1 MATFSGRRRDPPT
14 TMNDA
19 LREKLAQLPDKPGCY
34 IMRDRHGVIIYVG
47 KAVSLRRRVQS
58 YFRASTMVRGAPK
71 VRSMV
76 KSVESLEWIVVRT
89 EADALLAESDL
100 IKRYK
105 PYYNILLRDD
115 KRFLALRVDPRDPW
129 PRLTA
134 CRIVRDDNA
143 EYFGP
148 FPSSSVVRTVL
159 DFAERRFGLR
169 KCAPLVPDAETYRHC
184 HNDVLPFCSAPC
196 AGRISR
202 EDYHARV
209 AEACEFLRGHR
220 PQVMDEVRAA
230 MEAAAAARDFE
241 KAAALR
247 DTFLAMKEMVRQRG
261 RPAANPQIHRLDAA
275 HGVAELGR
283 ILHLPGPAKVIEGFD
298 ISNTFGTLSVA
309 SMVCAVDG
317 MPVPNRYRRFRIQT
331 VEGADD
337 PRSIAEA
344 VTRRYRRLRDESQ
357 PFPDL
362 ILIDGGITQLRAA
375 RAALAGLGLSIPTV
389 GLAERFETL
398 VTDGVPPGPDP
409 VLDLDSSPLMVLRQ
423 LRDEAHRF
431 AITNHRRLRNRLI
444 RESALD
450 DIPGIGPRKKMLLL
464 RTFGSVYR
472 LAKAPASEIAAV
484 PGIGAELAAA
494 ILRAIGNDGE
504 NAGN

>member
-1 MATFSGRRRDPPT
+1 
-14 TMNDA
+14 MNDA
-19 LREKLAQLPDKPGCY
+19 LQEKLRQLPEKPGCY

-58 YFRASTMVRGAPK
+58 YFRSSTMVHGAPK

-76 KSVESLEWIVVRT
+76 KSVESLEWIVVKS
-89 EADALLAESDL
+89 ESEALLTESNL
-100 IKRYK
+100 IKQFK
-105 PYYNILLRDD
+105 PYYNILMRDD
-115 KRFLALRVDPRDPW
+115 KRYLAMRIDPREPW
-129 PRLTA
+129 PRLAA
-134 CRIVRDDNA
+134 CRIVREDGA

-148 FPSSSVVRTVL
+148 FPSSEVVRTVI
-159 DFAERRFGLR
+159 DFTERRFGLR
-169 KCAPLVPDAETYRHC
+169 KCKPIAPDAETYRHC
-184 HNDVLPFCSAPC
+184 HNDVIHFCTAPC
-196 AGRISR
+196 VGRISGD
-202 EDYHARV
+202 DYHARV
-209 AEACEFLRGHR
+209 EEACEFLRGHR
-220 PQVMDEVRAA
+220 PQIIDEVRTD
-230 MEAAAAARDFE
+230 MEAAAAAQDFE
-241 KAAALR
+241 KAASLRDSLLALR
-247 DTFLAMKEMVRQRG
+247 EMVKRRG
-261 RPAANPQIHRLDAA
+261 HPASAPQIHRMDAA
-275 HGVAELGR
+275 HGIVELAR

-317 MPVPNRYRRFRIQT
+317 MPAPNRYRRFRIQT

-344 VTRRYRRLRDESQ
+344 VTRRYRRLRDEQQ

-398 VTDGVPPGPDP
+398 VTDGIPPGPDP
-409 VLDLDSSPLMVLRQ
+409 ILELNSSPLMVLRQ

-450 DIPGIGPRKKMLLL
+450 DIPGIGPQKKMLLL

-472 LAKAPASEIAAV
+472 LAKATAAEIAAV
-484 PGIGAELAAA
+484 PGIGDELAAA
-494 ILRAIGNDGE
+494 ILRAVGSDEGE
-504 NAGN
+504 GTSGETARIDPD

>member
-1 MATFSGRRRDPPT
+1 
-14 TMNDA
+14 MNES
-19 LREKLAQLPDKPGCY
+19 LREKLKQLPEKPGCY

-58 YFRASTMVRGAPK
+58 YFRSSTMVHGAPK

-76 KSVESLEWIVVRT
+76 KSVESLEWIVVKS
-89 EADALLAESDL
+89 ESEALLTESNL
-100 IKRYK
+100 IKRFK
-105 PYYNILLRDD
+105 PYYNILMRDD
-115 KRFLALRVDPRDPW
+115 KRYLAMRIDLREPW
-129 PRLTA
+129 PRISA
-134 CRIVRDDNA
+134 CRIVRDDGA

-148 FPSSSVVRTVL
+148 FPSSEIVRTVI
-159 DFAERRFGLR
+159 DFTERRFGLR
-169 KCAPLVPDAETYRHC
+169 KCKPIVPDAETYKHC
-184 HNDVLPFCSAPC
+184 HNDVIHFCTAPC
-196 AGRISR
+196 VCRISN

-209 AEACEFLRGHR
+209 EEACEFLRGHR
-220 PQVMDEVRAA
+220 PQIIDEVRES
-230 MEAAAAARDFE
+230 MEAAAASQDFE

-247 DTFLAMKEMVRQRG
+247 DSLIALKEMVRQRG
-261 RPAANPQIHRLDAA
+261 RPAAAPQIHRMDAA
-275 HGVAELGR
+275 HGIVELAR
-283 ILHLPGPAKVIEGFD
+283 ILNLPGPAKVIEGFD

-317 MPVPNRYRRFRIQT
+317 MPAPNRYRRFRIQT

-344 VTRRYRRLRDESQ
+344 VTRRYRRLRDERQ

-375 RAALAGLGLSIPTV
+375 RAALAELGLSIPTV

-398 VTDGVPPGPDP
+398 VTDGIPPGPDP
-409 VLDLDSSPLMVLRQ
+409 VLELNSSPLMVLRQ

-431 AITNHRRLRNRLI
+431 AITTHRRLRNKLI

-450 DIPGIGPRKKMLLL
+450 DIPGIGPQKKMLLL

-472 LAKAPASEIAAV
+472 LAKASAAEIAAV
-484 PGIGAELAAA
+484 PGIGDELAAA
-494 ILRAIGNDGE
+494 ILRAVGSE
-504 NAGN
+504 EE